1 MADEVKYKVAEDFKA
16 TVKLYS
22 GKEVVIDMMKV
33 STKEWKTA
41 VRVNTSEEEEYK
53 IVSKATGLAVL
64 ELENL
69 SQPDYR
75 LIVDAFIRIGTQ
87 PLTNPT

>member
-16 TVKLYS
+16 AVKLYS

-53 IVSKATGLAVL
+53 IVSKATGLEVL